1 MRPSSIL
8 NRLALA
14 ILLTSASLSV
24 ANAQEWAGTVKAAS
38 GKVAVER
45 GGSASAIALGDR
57 VWPADTLVTGK
68 DGRLSVTLRDDT
80 LLSIGPDT
88 RVALSE
94 FSFSAATNEGSLWLS
109 VQRGVA
115 AVASGLIA
123 RFNPKAMRVST
134 PSALLGIRGTEFVVE
149 VPGD

>member
-1 MRPSSIL
+1 MIRSIL
-8 NRLALA
+8 TLVF
-14 ILLTSASLSV
+14 LLGAMQAAV
-24 ANAQEWAGTVKAAS
+24 AQEWAGTIKSAS
-38 GKVAVER
+38 GSVSVER
-45 GGSASAIALGDR
+45 NGRATPIALGDR
-57 VWPADTLVTGK
+57 VMPADTLVTGK
-68 DGRLSVTLRDDT
+68 DGRLSITLRDDT
-80 LLSIGPDT
+80 LISIGTDT

-94 FSFSAATNEGSLWLS
+94 FSFTPSTNEGSLWLS

-115 AVASGLIA
+115 AIASGLIA

>member
-1 MRPSSIL
+1 MRHLLTHLLLPVA
-8 NRLALA
+8 LALG
-14 ILLTSASLSV
+14 LSSG
-24 ANAQEWAGTVKAAS
+24 AFAQEWAGTIKSVAGLA
-38 GKVAVER
+38 AVER
-45 GGSASAIALGDR
+45 EGRRIAVEPGDR
-57 VWPADTLVTGK
+57 ILPADTLVTGR

-80 LLSIGPDT
+80 LISIGADT
-88 RVALSE
+88 RVALTE
-94 FSFSAATNEGSLWLS
+94 FSFAPATHEGSLWLS

-149 VPGD
+149 VPGDD